1 MVSDTQNDACMVRKF
16 LYTKRRS
23 KPHLQQYS
31 DSLGLPQFFT
41 LDEVEYFI
49 HLSKKF
55 VGMPPMI
62 STDLGVKQTVWCCLA
77 SKRYVCLSR
86 CHKSLEAG
94 S

>member
-1 MVSDTQNDACMVRKF
+1 MMRAWSENSCIPNVVRNHIFSSTVTVWAC
-16 LYTKRRS
+16 LS
-23 KPHLQQYS
+23 
-31 DSLGLPQFFT
+31 FFT

-77 SKRYVCLSR
+77 SKRYVCLSQ